1 MANLGLFIDLRNPPG
16 WRQDPHRLYS
26 FTLELCEEAERLG
39 ADSVWLSEHHGF
51 EDGYLTQPLQF
62 ATAIAARTQ
71 RIRIGTAVVIAPLR
85 EPALLAEEAAVVDI
99 VSGGRLDLGLGAGYR
114 LPEYELYGQDMKR
127 RYDALDDTVRQ
138 VRALWREGRVPPAP
152 VQDPVP
158 IWMGYQGPKG
168 ARRAGLLGERL
179 LSAQRSLLEPYQAGL
194 VEGGHDP
201 AIAKMASMVPVFAT
215 DDPERDWPAVARH
228 LQYQVDSYLSYGV
241 EGTGSP
247 APPPLDTE
255 KARTRGLGKGLSGI
269 VCDTPDVVAAQI
281 NEHLGGLPVD
291 TVFMFASIAGMPEA
305 MVLEHTR
312 VLCDQVRPLIA
323 DL

>member
-1 MANLGLFIDLRNPPG
+1 VAKLGLFIDLRNPPG
-16 WRQDPHRLYS
+16 WHQDPHRLYS

-39 ADSVWLSEHHGF
+39 ADSAWLSEHHGF
-51 EDGYLTQPLQF
+51 EDGYLTQPLSF
-62 ATAIAARTQ
+62 ATAVAARTT
-71 RIRIGTAVVIAPLR
+71 RLRIGTAVVIAPLR
-85 EPALLAEEAAVVDI
+85 EPALLAEEAAMVDI

-114 LPEYELYGQDMKR
+114 LPEYELYGKEMKG

-138 VRALWREGRVPPAP
+138 MRTLWRDGRVPPAP

-168 ARRAGLLGERL
+168 ARRAGLLGEHL
-179 LSAQRSLLEPYQAGL
+179 LSAQRSLLEPYQSGL

-215 DDPERDWPAVARH
+215 EDPERDWPTVAQH

-241 EGTGSP
+241 EGTGNP
-247 APPPLDTE
+247 PPPPLDTE

-291 TVFMFASIAGMPEA
+291 TVFMFASVAGMPEA
-305 MVLEHTR
+305 MVVEHTR
-312 VLCDQVRPLIA
+312 VLCEQVRPLIA

>member
-228 LQYQVDSYLSYGV
+228 LQDPVDSYLSYGV